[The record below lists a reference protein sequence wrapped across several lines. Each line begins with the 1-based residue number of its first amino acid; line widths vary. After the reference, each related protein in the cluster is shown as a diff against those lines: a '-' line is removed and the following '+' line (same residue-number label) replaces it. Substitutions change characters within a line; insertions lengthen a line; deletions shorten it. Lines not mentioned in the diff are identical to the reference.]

1 MRYEKVYIEVTV
13 KFLSDGGMRPL
24 EMVWTTGER
33 FRIDRVKY
41 IDNIPSKVGSLSSRR
56 FTVIISGL
64 EKHLYFEELKERWF
78 VEKRLD

>member
-1 MRYEKVYIEVTV
+1 MRYEKVYIEVIV

-33 FRIDRVKY
+33 FNIDRVKY
-41 IDNIPSKVGSLSSRR
+41 IDNIQSKVCSLSSRR
-56 FTVIISGL
+56 FTVTIRGQ
-64 EKHLYFEELKERWF
+64 EKYLYFEEFKERWF